1 MLQPTETKSY
11 FHKKTLTTFSKI
23 VFIIDVHVSFSS
35 VLRYTNGFMNPWYLN
50 DIVKTHKSFTTA
62 KYLVIRWKHHNIRT
76 FQILSWP
83 NYVLKK
89 YFFKCSHCCKSRP
102 ISFVPAF
109 FTVGLWCTA
118 TKFDILRRDSA
129 VYEQALGAVVYKA
142 ALLSRAR
149 LDSPEIQNHQINQ
162 NHQISSSGGV

>member
-1 MLQPTETKSY
+1 MQHFLTLESY
-11 FHKKTLTTFSKI
+11 FWFSGHFYVAQVCCSQQRPNHTSIKKHPLLFSKI

-50 DIVKTHKSFTTA
+50 DIVKTNKSFTTA
-62 KYLVIRWKHHNIRT
+62 KYLVIRWKHHNIRS
-76 FQILSWP
+76 FQIPSRP

-109 FTVGLWCTA
+109 LQWVYDAQRQNLTFCVATQRFMSKLWARWCIRLPCWA
-118 TKFDILRRDSA
+118 
-129 VYEQALGAVVYKA
+129 ELG
-142 ALLSRAR
+142 
-149 LDSPEIQNHQINQ
+149 
-162 NHQISSSGGV
+162 